1 MHNVRVIS
9 AAAMAAALALVGS
22 GLAHAEAPAPGPSV
36 HAIPAAIPTLR
47 GAVALGSLV
56 VIEPAAREA
65 EFRIGCGWYV
75 APKRRVKLGLWKVSL
90 RGVAFNLESYGKN
103 GPESGVAHPVGLQTW
118 ESYVLQHGWSGAIWL
133 KPGSQ
138 PSITNT
144 PTTDICA
151 GQLG

>member
-1 MHNVRVIS
+1 MHNVGVIF
-9 AAAMAAALALVGS
+9 AAAMATAHVLVGS
-22 GLAHAEAPAPGPSV
+22 GLAHAEAPAPRPSV
-36 HAIPAAIPTLR
+36 HAIPATIPTLR
-47 GAVALGSLV
+47 GAVALGTLV
-56 VIEPAAREA
+56 AIEPGAREA

-90 RGVAFNLESYGKN
+90 QGVAFNLESYGKN
-103 GPESGVAHPVGLQTW
+103 GPESGVAHSVGLRAW

-133 KPGSQ
+133 KSRSQ
-138 PSITNT
+138 PYITNT